1 MRLHWGLAA
10 ILIGIGA
17 TNVQAQ
23 SLKDKEYFAKQEE
36 SLAKE
41 VASTNKKCDSNV
53 TAKFDWSTPPAAE
66 DRGKY
71 SAYGYCGAALEGM
84 RKVCDSGAMGK
95 EAVKEKIKSLTC
107 GFGANREIA
116 LKDGAIDYKIKFK
129 SSNDAEYVSEY
140 LKNNL

>member
-1 MRLHWGLAA
+1 MRVHWVLTV

-41 VASTNKKCDSNV
+41 VASTNKKCGSSV

-71 SAYGYCGAALEGM
+71 SAYSYCGAALEGM
-84 RKVCDSGAMGK
+84 RKVCDSGAGK

-107 GFGANREIA
+107 GFGQKREVA
-116 LKDGAIDYKIKFK
+116 LKDGTVDYKIEFK
-129 SSNDAEYVSEY
+129 SSNDADYVSEY